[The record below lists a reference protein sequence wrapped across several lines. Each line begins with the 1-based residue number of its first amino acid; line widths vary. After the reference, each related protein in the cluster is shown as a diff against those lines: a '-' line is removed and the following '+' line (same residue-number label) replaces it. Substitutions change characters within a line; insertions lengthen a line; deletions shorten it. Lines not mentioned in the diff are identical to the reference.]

1 MSVADPGS
9 QEWKAVRYAE
19 HARFVS
25 ILGQPVVELL
35 KPQPGQ
41 RMSDLGCGD
50 GARSEVRCKAGATV
64 VGVDGSPDMVAAAK
78 QHGIDARVADA
89 FDLPFDAEFDAAF
102 SNAAL
107 HWMKRD
113 PDAVLKSVSRS
124 LKPGG
129 RFAGEFGG
137 HGNVAAIAVALLAVL
152 ERRGVPN
159 PASLNPWYFPTT
171 GEYRA
176 KLERAGFRVDPIEL
190 IPRPTTLP
198 TNMHGWLETFAGPF
212 FNTLVEPQ
220 RADAIDEV
228 VSLLRPSLCD
238 AQGRWIVDYVRLRFL
253 AFTS

>member
-1 MSVADPGS
+1 MSAADPVA
-9 QEWKAVRYAE
+9 QEWLADRYAE
-19 HARFVS
+19 HAPFVPV
-25 ILGQPVVELL
+25 LGLPVLELL
-35 KPQPGQ
+35 NPQPGE
-41 RMSDLGCGD
+41 RILDIGCGD
-50 GARSEVRCKAGATV
+50 GALSEVLRKARATV
-64 VGVDGSPDMVAAAK
+64 VGIDGSPDMVAAAK
-78 QHGIDARVADA
+78 QRGIDARVADA

-176 KLERAGFRVDPIEL
+176 KLERAGFRVDSIEL